1 MANATVKNKKQYS
14 ITIDGLSEEDLLIL
28 ASFMQNSPFGYS
40 PHEEPEE
47 ERGLR
52 KVIFEACKS
61 ALDS

>member
-1 MANATVKNKKQYS
+1 MASATVKSKTQYS

-28 ASFMQNSPFGYS
+28 TSFMQNSPFGYS
-40 PHEEPEE
+40 PHEEPEKE
-47 ERGLR
+47 WELR

>member
-1 MANATVKNKKQYS
+1 MANATVKNKTQYS

-28 ASFMQNSPFGYS
+28 TSFMQNSPFGYS
-40 PHEEPEE
+40 PHEEPEK
-47 ERGLR
+47 ERELR

>member
-1 MANATVKNKKQYS
+1 MANATVKNKTQYS

-28 ASFMQNSPFGYS
+28 AGFMQNSPFGYS
-40 PHEEPEE
+40 PQEEPEK
-47 ERGLR
+47 ERELR

>member
-1 MANATVKNKKQYS
+1 MANATVKSKNQYS
-14 ITIDGLSEEDLLIL
+14 IAIDGLSEEDLLIL

-40 PHEEPEE
+40 PHEEPEK
-47 ERGLR
+47 ERELR